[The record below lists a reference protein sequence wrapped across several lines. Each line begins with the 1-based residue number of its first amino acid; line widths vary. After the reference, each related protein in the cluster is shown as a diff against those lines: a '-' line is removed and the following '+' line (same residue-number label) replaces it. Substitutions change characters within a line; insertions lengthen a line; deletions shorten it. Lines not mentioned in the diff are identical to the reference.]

1 MLIEVLSRLDLK
13 TLLQCKTVSKSWHA
27 LISNPILI
35 KSHLNRA
42 RNNVAD
48 NPTVS
53 TLIVR
58 LDFPEEADSFSLYQL
73 GDGCDNYVH
82 HLGFPYLKDD
92 YPFTPPS
99 LLIGCVYGIVYACVD
114 PCVDIDANW
123 CESTANKL
131 SDIYIWNP
139 ATKQSKLIPPH
150 NTVYDCDHMA
160 RVVFGFGFDS
170 IEFDFKVVR
179 VLSKDIFP
187 EVYSLNRNVWRKI
200 EAKLSDLPNR
210 NIFEICLH
218 GFLFTIGNNGMMAFD
233 LNKEVFICDIQLP
246 VRSNDVCIAEFYD
259 SVAVIILSFKEKWD
273 GIKLWTL
280 NDEAC
285 LGGVGVKA
293 SWTMMLTIDA
303 GERCEWVYGIFKS
316 VEFLLVSGD
325 WFSYNLDKKEGRYID
340 TNPFFDFDKVFE
352 YTESLLPVAG
362 SKLVNWSGK
371 DDNEENSTDSEEV
384 SEGSSVDSE
393 DDDERSSVGVGS
405 EDDNEESTGGSEDDE
420 ESSRDS
426 EDDNEEKSADS
437 GDD

>member
-1 MLIEVLSRLDLK
+1 MLSLRY
-13 TLLQCKTVSKSWHA
+13 TQ
-27 LISNPILI
+27 
-35 KSHLNRA
+35 
-42 RNNVAD
+42 
-48 NPTVS
+48 
-53 TLIVR
+53 
-58 LDFPEEADSFSLYQL
+58 DFVQF
-73 GDGCDNYVH
+73 
-82 HLGFPYLKDD
+82 
-92 YPFTPPS
+92 
-99 LLIGCVYGIVYACVD
+99 
-114 PCVDIDANW
+114 
-123 CESTANKL
+123 
-131 SDIYIWNP
+131 
-139 ATKQSKLIPPH
+139 
-150 NTVYDCDHMA
+150 
-160 RVVFGFGFDS
+160 
-170 IEFDFKVVR
+170 
-179 VLSKDIFP
+179 
-187 EVYSLNRNVWRKI
+187 
-200 EAKLSDLPNR
+200 
-210 NIFEICLH
+210 
-218 GFLFTIGNNGMMAFD
+218 
-233 LNKEVFICDIQLP
+233 
-246 VRSNDVCIAEFYD
+246 
-259 SVAVIILSFKEKWD
+259 
-273 GIKLWTL
+273 KLWTL

-384 SEGSSVDSE
+384 SEESSVGSE